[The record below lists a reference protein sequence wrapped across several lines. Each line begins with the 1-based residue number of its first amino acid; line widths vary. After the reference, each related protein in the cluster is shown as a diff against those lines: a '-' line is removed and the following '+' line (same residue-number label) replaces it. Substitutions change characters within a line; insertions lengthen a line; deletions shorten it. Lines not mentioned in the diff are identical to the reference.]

1 MEDNESESAFSQQYL
16 RSYAEVNSLKYILP
30 LLPLRADFI
39 PLNTVKFLLFLE
51 ELQGHLHQ
59 GAHSLHPI

>member
-39 PLNTVKFLLFLE
+39 PLNTVKFLPFLE

-59 GAHSLHPI
+59 GAHSLQPI